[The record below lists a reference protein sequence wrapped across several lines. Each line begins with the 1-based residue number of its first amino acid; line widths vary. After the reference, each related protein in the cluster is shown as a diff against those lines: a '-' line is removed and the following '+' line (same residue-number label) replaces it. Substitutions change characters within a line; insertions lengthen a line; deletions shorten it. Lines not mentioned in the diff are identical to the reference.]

1 MSRSE
6 YHAWAIKANR
16 NRHSLPSLFLSIPTD
31 PIRQTFCESTT
42 TDHTT
47 VLPSSKQK
55 HITLP
60 VELMFEILNHL
71 LNAGEQG
78 SLYNA
83 SLVSRHWM
91 NCATP
96 LLFRHPKIH
105 NTYRWAT
112 FLLTLIRPNQQYTF
126 GEFVR
131 SINLSSSYESSENNE
146 TSNSEPS
153 DTSDLLD
160 VLDNTVDRWENVE
173 TPNINI
179 SNSKITPTIT
189 LSTSSFLQVASRC
202 PNLTFLDLSNT
213 ALFCDSLILET
224 GEYVS
229 SIQTFALQ
237 PGLTH
242 VRIDL
247 DQAIRALGTQCP
259 TLRHVNLQSCDWV
272 TAKVIW
278 CWVVNCPKL
287 QKLDARRC
295 LRCGIERLTNATL
308 DITSREGNRE
318 MQSMLSKQAETLGDG
333 MIQPAHGDPEES
345 IWTNPLIAEYSVPT
359 PSSVFSRDNSRQRLS
374 PGRAAQ
380 PQLPITPDQGLETDS
395 SLQQRTQTSSAVPIT
410 LRILVYEI
418 LKDAKI
424 SGINDVNWLHD
435 E

>member
-6 YHAWAIKANR
+6 YHAWALKANR
-16 NRHSLPSLFLSIPTD
+16 NRHTLPSLFLPHCIPPD
-31 PIRQTFCESTT
+31 SASPRHCESAI
-42 TDHTT
+42 D
-47 VLPSSKQK
+47 VLALPLKQK
-55 HITLP
+55 HIILP
-60 VELMFEILNHL
+60 AELMFEILNHL
-71 LNAGEQG
+71 LDADEQG

-131 SINLSSSYESSENNE
+131 SINLSSSYEIPENNDS
-146 TSNSEPS
+146 TNADQP
-153 DTSDLLD
+153 DTGDLID
-160 VLDNTVDRWENVE
+160 ALDNAVDRWDNVE
-173 TPNINI
+173 VSNISI
-179 SNSKITPTIT
+179 SNSKVTPTIT

-213 ALFCDSLILET
+213 ALFCDSVILET

-229 SIQTFALQ
+229 SIQAFALQ

-247 DQAIRALGTQCP
+247 NQAIRALGSQCP
-259 TLRHVNLQSCDWV
+259 TLRHVNMQSCDWV

-278 CWVVNCPKL
+278 SWVVNCPKL
-287 QKLDARRC
+287 QTLDARRC

-308 DITSREGNRE
+308 DITTRDGSREIH
-318 MQSMLSKQAETLGDG
+318 SMRAKQADG
-333 MIQPAHGDPEES
+333 WTQSHNGIAEHEES
-345 IWTNPLIAEYSVPT
+345 MWINSQIAEYTVPT
-359 PSSVFSRDNSRQRLS
+359 PSVFSRDRRPS
-374 PGRAAQ
+374 PSIDDRVHTPSTDQ
-380 PQLPITPDQGLETDS
+380 IVTRPSLP
-395 SLQQRTQTSSAVPIT
+395 SLPIT
-410 LRILVYEI
+410 LRSLVYEI
-418 LKDAKI
+418 LKEAKE
-424 SGINDVNWLHD
+424 SGITDVNWLHD